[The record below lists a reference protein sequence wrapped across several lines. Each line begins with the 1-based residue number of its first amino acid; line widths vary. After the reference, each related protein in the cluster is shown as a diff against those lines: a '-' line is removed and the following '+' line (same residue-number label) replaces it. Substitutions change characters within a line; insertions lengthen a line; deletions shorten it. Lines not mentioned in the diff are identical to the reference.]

1 MGEAMCQ
8 ARVKRADVARAWRA
22 ARPLSPT
29 QCQAPVQTQVQTLVQ
44 TLCQTLLMR
53 GLGRSGLIGLVVA
66 AAIAGAAWGHSDE
79 QKSGT
84 HWLRKCTSPEV
95 NGQIECAIYV
105 RAIVEYDEMRGTL
118 LKEARFICPEQGLT
132 IGQSREIVLQ
142 YLRAH
147 PQDLKLPFVLLAHQ
161 GLAAA
166 FPCAREPAAAA
177 PSMAAPAK

>member
-1 MGEAMCQ
+1 MGLGWVAMGKAMCQ
-8 ARVKRADVARAWRA
+8 ARVRRADVVRAWRA
-22 ARPLSPT
+22 ARPPF
-29 QCQAPVQTQVQTLVQ
+29 QRQW
-44 TLCQTLLMR
+44 MG
-53 GLGRSGLIGLVVA
+53 GLGRGAFIGLLVA
-66 AAIAGAAWGHSDE
+66 AAFAGAAWAHSDE

-166 FPCAREPAAAA
+166 FPCAHEPGAAA
-177 PSMAAPAK
+177 PAMAAPAK